1 MHLREDQTGSM
12 RRGYVA
18 TRLCEVLESR
28 GHHATFSPA
37 TGIVQ
42 ATDAMGRTSRLHLD
56 AKGLPSGVTTP
67 LGRFS
72 KLRCND
78 DGLITELLD
87 PSGRQTALRY
97 DDQRAPLLFAR
108 DGRDLARFAWNADY
122 TQNTVEFW
130 DGSRAHA
137 AYSATGKPLRLTN
150 RAGATEALTYDEQ
163 NRLTLLVDGGGHET
177 RFSYDE
183 EGRPASTHYSD
194 GRVETAQYDEHGRWV
209 GTLLNG
215 AQLLEAETNAAHRP
229 LAATYADGR
238 KETFEYDAQGRLIG
252 AEGPEGPLEFTY
264 DEAGRPS
271 SETSDG
277 QTFKLEYD
285 KTGLLTAIEYPGG
298 LRATYDYDADKRLAS
313 VDWAGATWA
322 FSRDRED
329 KQLSVTFPNQ
339 LVAATHLAPSGRPT
353 RVTTS
358 DRRNHTIRFDTQYE
372 YDQQDRLITRNDAEL
387 GVRQYLYDGESQLL
401 GVAHGAGGLRETFAY
416 DGAGNRVGTSG
427 QSVVVDAGN
436 RLLAQG
442 ETVCE
447 YDERGNVVKIS
458 DRRATWKLEYDLK
471 NQMTRA
477 EGPSGVIELKYD
489 AIGRRI
495 EKKSAERTIRYSWCG
510 EGLARET
517 ITTKTGESVREYL
530 YRPASYEPLAVRID
544 GRCYFYHNDHLGTPQ
559 RITDEQGQVVWAADH
574 FAFGYAQLKVSL
586 IENPLRFAGQYE
598 DSETGLHYN
607 RFRYY
612 SPVLGRYLS
621 IDPLRLIPGNNLYLY
636 VRNNPINKLD
646 GMGLWSVMGIV
657 GAVAVAAAV
666 VVAAPFVLVAAPL
679 IVAGGLLIAEAISVG
694 RDFCFSCFLEGAGE
708 AFLPGVALGAIFAV
722 GLAVVAA
729 VASAPV
735 ALVVGAVVGLYFA
748 YEMLDQ
754 HFGWSGGTPFE
765 ELTPEQKSKAMGQL
779 FGGTVGALLGGLGM
793 GRLLGGPKGGPPI
806 EESAGRT
813 EGEGPA
819 GEGRGGPEGKGKGI
833 EKKPGRGKTVEE
845 ESEAKAGAG
854 KPIESGLGPEVDAR
868 LNKSPTLQ
876 EDWADLTSNP
886 DPADNCSIEM
896 GEPGK
901 GSRFIPGDPANGTP
915 NKILLDPELAS
926 NPDNAASTV
935 AHEIGHAKSPGANP
949 PDPATSPDRATFVE
963 DAARESLTEE
973 GRATLKNGQARQEIL
988 DNGGPDIGFAGNRA
1002 NAPLYDGVVQ
1012 RVNKGELTPEQGA
1025 QEIGK
1030 IYDQGETVSGTDQS
1044 YGDYF
1049 RDWYGDQYDGY

>member
-28 GHHATFSPA
+28 GHHATFSPT

-339 LVAATHLAPSGRPT
+339 LVAATHLAPSGRAT

-694 RDFCFSCFLEGAGE
+694 SDFCLSCFLEGAGE
-708 AFLPGVALGAIFAV
+708 AFLPGVALGAAFAV

-729 VASAPV
+729 VVSAPA
-735 ALVVGAVVGLYFA
+735 ALVVGTLVGLYFA

-765 ELTPEQKSKAMGQL
+765 DLTPEQKSKSMGQL

-793 GRLLGGPKGGPPI
+793 GRLLGGPKGGVPL
-806 EESAGRT
+806 EES
-813 EGEGPA
+813 
-819 GEGRGGPEGKGKGI
+819 RGGKPAEGKGAAEGKGVPEGEAEGRRPGEERKGE
-833 EKKPGRGKTVEE
+833 EKATEE
-845 ESEAKAGAG
+845 ETPKRGG

-868 LNKSPTLQ
+868 VNKSPTLQ
-876 EDWADLTSNP
+876 NDWEGLSNDGWVMENGNPGEGSRCDSNTKTVTLDPTLSNNP
-886 DPADNCSIEM
+886 DA
-896 GEPGK
+896 G
-901 GSRFIPGDPANGTP
+901 
-915 NKILLDPELAS
+915 
-926 NPDNAASTV
+926 AATV
-935 AHEIGHAKSPGANP
+935 AHEIGHAKSPGTNV
-949 PDPATSPDRATFVE
+949 PDPRSAGDRGSFVDQATN
-963 DAARESLTEE
+963 ESLTEE
-973 GRATLKNGQARQEIL
+973 GRATLKNAQARQEIL
-988 DNGGPDIGFAGNRA
+988 DNGGPDIGYPGDPA
-1002 NAPLYDGVVQ
+1002 NTAAYDGVAQ
-1012 RVNKGELTPEQGA
+1012 RVNNGEITPEQGA

-1030 IYDQGETVSGTDQS
+1030 IYGDGEHVSGTSKTYSEYFDDA
-1044 YGDYF
+1044 YGD
-1049 RDWYGDQYDGY
+1049 WYDASNP

>member
-1 MHLREDQTGSM
+1 MQLREGQTGAL

-28 GHHATFSPA
+28 GHTASFSST

-56 AKGLPSGVTTP
+56 ANGFPAGVTTP

-78 DGLITELLD
+78 DGLLTEQVD

-108 DGRDLARFAWNADY
+108 DGHDLARFAWNTDH

-137 AYSATGKPLRLTN
+137 AYSATGRPLRLTN
-150 RAGATEALTYDEQ
+150 RAGATETLTYDDQ

-177 RFSYDE
+177 KFSYDE

-194 GRVETAQYDEHGRWV
+194 GRIETAQYNGQGRWV

-215 AQLLEAETNAAHRP
+215 KQLLETETNATHRP

-238 KETFEYDAQGRLIG
+238 KETFAYDDQGRLTG
-252 AEGPEGPLEFTY
+252 AEGPEGALEFAY

-285 KTGLLTAIEYPGG
+285 KTGLLTSIEYPGG
-298 LRATYDYDADKRLAS
+298 VRAAYGYDADKRLVS
-313 VDWAGATWA
+313 VDWAGAAWTFA
-322 FSRDRED
+322 YDRED
-329 KQLSVTFPNQ
+329 KQRSSTFPNQ
-339 LVAATHLAPSGRPT
+339 LVAATLLAPSGKPA

-358 DRRNHTIRFDTQYE
+358 DRRTDTIRFDTHYE
-372 YDQQDRLITRNDAEL
+372 YDQQDRLSARNDAEL
-387 GVRQYLYDGESQLL
+387 GIRQYVYDGESQLL
-401 GVAHGAGGLRETFAY
+401 GVANGAGGWRETFAY
-416 DGAGNRVGTSG
+416 DGAGNRVATSG

-447 YDERGNVVKIS
+447 YDERGNVVRIS
-458 DRRATWKLEYDLK
+458 DSRGAWNLQYDLK

-477 EGPSGVIELKYD
+477 EGPTGVIEFKYD

-495 EKKSAERTIRYSWCG
+495 EKKSDERTIRYAWCG
-510 EGLARET
+510 EGLSRET
-517 ITTKTGESVREYL
+517 ITTKDGESVREYL
-530 YRPASYEPLAVRID
+530 YRPGSYEPLAVRID
-544 GRCYFYHNDHLGTPQ
+544 GRCYFYHNDHQGTPQ
-559 RITDEQGQVVWAADH
+559 RITDDQGQVVWAADY
-574 FAFGYAQLKVSL
+574 FAFGYAQLTVSL
-586 IENPLRFAGQYE
+586 IENPLRFAGQYA
-598 DSETGLHYN
+598 DNETGLHYN

-646 GMGLWSVMGIV
+646 GLGLWSVMGIV

-679 IVAGGLLIAEAISVG
+679 LVAGGLLIAEAFSVG
-694 RDFCFSCFLEGAGE
+694 RGFCLSCFLGGAAE
-708 AFLPGVALGAIFAV
+708 AFLPGVELGILFAA

-729 VASAPV
+729 VATAPV
-735 ALVVGAVVGLYFA
+735 ALVAGTALGCYFA

-765 ELTPEQKSKAMGQL
+765 ELSPDEKSEAMGQL
-779 FGGTVGALLGGLGM
+779 FGGTLGALLGGLGA
-793 GRLLGGPKGGPPI
+793 GRALSGPKSVPIEEGAGKRGGKGGPAEAEGKGEGRVEERPGEEKAEEKAPKGG
-806 EESAGRT
+806 R
-813 EGEGPA
+813 
-819 GEGRGGPEGKGKGI
+819 
-833 EKKPGRGKTVEE
+833 
-845 ESEAKAGAG
+845 
-854 KPIESGLGPEVDAR
+854 PIESGLGPEVDAR
-868 LNKSPTLQ
+868 VNKSPTLQ
-876 EDWADLTSNP
+876 QDWEGLSDDGWTMEN
-886 DPADNCSIEM
+886 

-901 GSRFIPGDPANGTP
+901 GSRCDAD
-915 NKILLDPELAS
+915 NKIISLDPNLAN
-926 NPDNAASTV
+926 NPDNGAATV
-935 AHEIGHAKSPGANP
+935 AHEIGHANP
-949 PDPATSPDRATFVE
+949 PGPPRPNASTAIARGPFVDDATSNG
-963 DAARESLTEE
+963 LTEE
-973 GRATLKNGQARQEIL
+973 GRATLKNAQARQEIL
-988 DNGGPDIGFAGNRA
+988 DNGGPDIGYPGDPA
-1002 NAPLYDGVVQ
+1002 NTPAYDAIAE
-1012 RVNKGELTPEQGA
+1012 RVNNGEITPEQGA
-1025 QEIGK
+1025 KEIGE
-1030 IYDQGETVSGTDQS
+1030 IYGEGEHVSGTDANGAATPQTYNEYLRDA
-1044 YGDYF
+1044 YGNEYDY
-1049 RDWYGDQYDGY
+1049 YHP